1 MASCRQNYSKEVED
15 AVNKQI
21 QHELSASYQYLA
33 MSSYLD
39 RESVALPGCRDF
51 FKKQSEEE
59 RTHAQLL
66 IDYQN
71 KRGGCVTFS
80 NITLLKQEWNSAL
93 EMFQLALIMEKQI
106 NQTLLDLH
114 KTAENKGD
122 VHCCD
127 FIESTFLT
135 DQVDSAKQ
143 LSNLITQLKRCGD
156 GVGLYLFDEKLKV

>member
-51 FKKQSEEE
+51 FKKQSVEENA
-59 RTHAQLL
+59 HAQLL

-80 NITLLKQEWNSAL
+80 NITLLKQDWNSAL

-114 KTAENKGD
+114 KTAENNGD

-143 LSNLITQLKRCGD
+143 LSDLITQLKRCGD